1 MTCVVAC
8 RNLGFSY
15 ALLAHISQ
23 QARGGDGLSQ
33 VPRSQLLRARDSALS
48 AYVNCRGAQPA
59 VVQVRGKN
67 DFALKYWMNCWQN
80 SDESEVSDR
89 RLQTRF

>member
-1 MTCVVAC
+1 MVSGPCRFLVTCIAAR

-23 QARGGDGLSQ
+23 QARVGDGLSQ

-59 VVQVRGKN
+59 VVQVREKDRLRARFLDI
-67 DFALKYWMNCWQN
+67 DFALEYIG
-80 SDESEVSDR
+80 
-89 RLQTRF
+89 